1 MDYVN
6 AAGYIMIATVLAGFK
21 ILPETD
27 DVNKHFHLAN
37 EYTSG
42 IVR

>member
-6 AAGYIMIATVLAGFK
+6 AAGYIMIATVLACFN

-27 DVNKHFHLAN
+27 DVDKHLHLSG